1 MKPAKDPIS
10 CLSAQCRPI
19 CLSVGSLW
27 LGSGGR
33 PGFTRIAEVRARVRA
48 EGDGA
53 MMLKGGCPGGDDV
66 DVGVGVGVGVVIIPG
81 REE

>member
-1 MKPAKDPIS
+1 
-10 CLSAQCRPI
+10 
-19 CLSVGSLW
+19 
-27 LGSGGR
+27 
-33 PGFTRIAEVRARVRA
+33 
-48 EGDGA
+48 